1 MKKYALLSLICCQ
14 FLAASLDT
22 NKEAM
27 KFLVFGGK
35 TGWIG
40 QMIMEDLSKKGY
52 ACESADS
59 RLENRESILQEIE
72 NKKPTHIINAAGVT
86 GTPNV
91 DWCETNKQATIRSN
105 IIGALNLADV
115 AFLKKIHMTNFG
127 TGCIYEYNQEHSL
140 RSGIGF
146 TEEDAPNFAGSFY
159 SSTKIMLDK
168 LLMDYPN
175 VLNLR
180 LRMPISS
187 DLSPRNFITKITKYP
202 KVINV
207 PNSMTVLDEMI
218 PLAIELAALGEVGN
232 YNFTNPGVI
241 SHNEILELY
250 KEFVDPDFTWSN
262 FTIEEQD
269 KILKARRSN
278 NELDVSKLRE
288 KFPQIKEIQDS
299 LIEVFQKIR
308 AKKNHPS

>member
-1 MKKYALLSLICCQ
+1 MKKYAFLGLICCQ
-14 FLAASLDT
+14 FLAASIDT
-22 NKEAM
+22 IDKESI

-40 QMIMEDLSKKGY
+40 QMIMEDLSKEGY

-72 NKKPTHIINAAGVT
+72 EKKPTHIINAAGVT
-86 GTPNV
+86 GNPNV
-91 DWCETNKQATIRSN
+91 DWCETNKQATLRSN

-115 AFLKKIHMTNFG
+115 AYIKGIHMTNFG
-127 TGCIYEYNQEHSL
+127 TGCIYEYDEGHSL
-140 RSGIGF
+140 GSGIGF
-146 TEEDAPNFAGSFY
+146 TEEEAPNFTGSYY
-159 SSTKIMLDK
+159 SSTKVMLDK

-202 KVINV
+202 KVINI

-218 PLAIELAALGEVGN
+218 PLAIELARMKEVGN
-232 YNFTNPGVI
+232 YNFTNPGVV

-250 KEFVDPDFTWSN
+250 REYVDPDFTWSN

-278 NELDVSKLRE
+278 NELDVSKLKE
-288 KFPQIKEIQDS
+288 KFPQLKEIHES
-299 LIEVFQKIR
+299 LIEVFQNIH
-308 AKKNHPS
+308 ALQNQ